1 MDTQDR
7 ILLGSVA
14 GFILAIAV
22 LGAFSNPTLAP
33 SEEQTIRAPP
43 PLQEAA
49 PIAQPKDV
57 KSVAAPAPAPAP
69 EAPRPAPIVA
79 PVPAPAPQPAP
90 VPAPP
95 ALPEPAVVSKEVV
108 KEVPKEVI
116 KEVIKEV
123 PKEIV
128 RQPEAQQFF
137 PKMGPEPVIVP
148 TYAIRGQGIT
158 DAIIPFGVAGL
169 VGISIS
175 IFVKRKVEG
184 THKETS

>member
-1 MDTQDR
+1 MDAQDR

-33 SEEQTIRAPP
+33 SEEQAIRAPP
-43 PLQEAA
+43 PLQEAV

-69 EAPRPAPIVA
+69 EAPRPAPILA
-79 PVPAPAPQPAP
+79 PAPAPPPAPAPQ
-90 VPAPP
+90 P
-95 ALPEPAVVSKEVV
+95 ALPEPAVVSKEIV

-128 RQPEAQQFF
+128 RQPEAQQFV
-137 PKMGPEPVIVP
+137 PKMGPETVIVP

>member
-1 MDTQDR
+1 MDAQDR

-14 GFILAIAV
+14 GFILAISI
-22 LGAFSNPTLAP
+22 LGTFSNPNLSTNEGQA
-33 SEEQTIRAPP
+33 IRAPP

-69 EAPRPAPIVA
+69 
-79 PVPAPAPQPAP
+79 APQPAL
-90 VPAPP
+90 PA
-95 ALPEPAVVSKEVV
+95 PAVVS
-108 KEVPKEVI
+108 

-123 PKEIV
+123 PKAIMQ
-128 RQPEAQQFF
+128 QPGAQRAA
-137 PKMGPEPVIVP
+137 PIIAPEPELVRP
-148 TYAIRGQGIT
+148 TYTVRGQGVT
-158 DAIIPFGVAGL
+158 DVIIPFGIASL

-184 THKETS
+184 TSKKQTGEG

>member
-69 EAPRPAPIVA
+69 EAPRPAPILAPA
-79 PVPAPAPQPAP
+79 PVPAPAPPPAP
-90 VPAPP
+90 APQP
-95 ALPEPAVVSKEVV
+95 ALPEPAVVS
-108 KEVPKEVI
+108 

-128 RQPEAQQFF
+128 RQPEAQQAA
-137 PKMGPEPVIVP
+137 PVMAPEPELVRPAYTV
-148 TYAIRGQGIT
+148 REQGVT

-175 IFVKRKVEG
+175 IFVRRRVEG
-184 THKETS
+184 TSKKQNG